1 MPMMITNQPS
11 PECWQQGQ
19 LIEVMI
25 TDLSDSG
32 DGVGRLGNRVVFVPD
47 TVTGDKALVR
57 LIRVKP
63 NYANGKLHQ
72 LLVESPNRVHPRCIV
87 ADKCGGCQWQHVS
100 WDYQQLAKQNQ
111 VIQALKRIGGFSE
124 PAVAPILTTDSSLG
138 YRNKATYPLKRSATG
153 SVQAGYYQKGSHQ
166 LINLNQCP
174 VQDQRLN
181 PLLGEIKQ
189 DIQQLGWSIYN
200 ESRHQGRLRHLS
212 LQIGQ
217 RTGEMLLTLV

>member
-47 TVTGDKALVR
+47 TVTGDRALVR
-57 LIRVKP
+57 LMRVKP
-63 NYANGKLHQ
+63 NYATGKLHQ
-72 LLVESPNRVHPRCIV
+72 LLVESPNRVRSRCIV

-124 PAVAPILTTDSSLG
+124 PTVAPILTTDS
-138 YRNKATYPLKRSATG
+138 P
-153 SVQAGYYQKGSHQ
+153 
-166 LINLNQCP
+166 
-174 VQDQRLN
+174 
-181 PLLGEIKQ
+181 
-189 DIQQLGWSIYN
+189 
-200 ESRHQGRLRHLS
+200 
-212 LQIGQ
+212 
-217 RTGEMLLTLV
+217 